1 MLHNKA
7 SFVQYFMK
15 QIVQFR
21 SGRFKGSLHVLPGT
35 LWTYVLTP
43 SRRTCK
49 HPLNVRPQSQGRTS
63 IGFFAGEIDVLQP
76 LAFICSLSGVAYLQ
90 TRPDSLVFIAFSGR
104 SRMSKRKLN
113 TKKTDPNDTCGY
125 HLWAKSIKVGS
136 INCSAFFRNSD
147 LVLHPK

>member
-1 MLHNKA
+1 MWFKHCTKKRL
-7 SFVQYFMK
+7 FVQYFVK

-21 SGRFKGSLHVLPGT
+21 SARFKGSLLVRPGT
-35 LWTYVLTP
+35 LWTYVLNP

-63 IGFFAGEIDVLQP
+63 IGFLAGEIDVLHP
-76 LAFICSLSGVAYLQ
+76 LAFICSLSGIAYLQ

-113 TKKTDPNDTCGY
+113 TKQTDPNGTCGY

-136 INCSAFFRNSD
+136 IN
-147 LVLHPK
+147 